1 MNPVFRKDI
10 LGLLRLRRVAAIQI
24 FFIAVLALLLIS
36 TWPQG
41 GVMGGTVG
49 IAGQEAAAAASAGA
63 QDQLLFGLIVG
74 QIVLLVLFVPG
85 IAAVSLSGEREA
97 NTLEM
102 LYASRLSASQII
114 FGKILSAIG
123 YPVLLLI
130 SGLPFVALLNFRGE
144 VDPMTLSWSYLVLV
158 VTAIF
163 LAMVSLTISA
173 ICRQSATALVISYVL
188 VLALCGGVLV
198 PAAIMLEGQAGIYA
212 KVLHYLQS
220 VSPVAAAIS
229 LIRPQTGSFSG
240 QTHGLSPSWEIFLP
254 AAAAA
259 TLLSFL
265 ILILRLHKPPTTP
278 EAFGA
283 PTGGS
288 DAERSL
294 GRKIMFL
301 IDPKKKRRPIGSLN
315 PLLSKE
321 RRTNNLRSGQWM
333 IRIFYGALFLS
344 LGLAVMSLYGG
355 AEHPDL
361 LGYVATVLVAFEVAV
376 VALVSPSLTSS
387 SVSTELEYG
396 TFETLRLT
404 PLTGGQI
411 FWGKFIP
418 SFLPA
423 LLPLLALLPGY
434 SAICFIDLAYIAVL
448 WHLLPVL
455 VMAVAFCLTLG
466 LMCSCFTSNTARATV
481 TSYLITAAIFVL
493 PLFAWW
499 AAGEQIN
506 AKLAYQLCLPS
517 PLVMALNLL
526 PTPAASREIANMW
539 PQHMILMAGL
549 CVVMLIISRVR
560 LGMLLRQG

>member
-10 LGLLRLRRVAAIQI
+10 LSLLRLKRVAAIQV
-24 FFIAVLALLLIS
+24 FFIGALALLVIT

-41 GVMGGTVG
+41 GVMGGTV
-49 IAGQEAAAAASAGA
+49 AMEGQAASQRTA
-63 QDQLLFGLIVG
+63 QDQLLLGLIVG

-102 LYASRLSASQII
+102 LYASRLSATQII
-114 FGKILSAIG
+114 IGKVLSAIG
-123 YPVLLLI
+123 YPLLLLI

-144 VDPMTLSWSYLVLV
+144 VDYMTLSWAYLILV
-158 VTAIF
+158 VSAIF

-173 ICRQSATALVISYVL
+173 ICKQSATALVISYVL
-188 VLALCGGVLV
+188 VLVLCGGVLV
-198 PAAIMLEGQAGIYA
+198 PAAIMLEGQVGIYA
-212 KVLHYLQS
+212 QILHYLQS
-220 VSPVAAAIS
+220 LSPVAAAMS
-229 LIRPQTGSFSG
+229 LIRPHLEKFNGEA
-240 QTHGLSPSWEIFLP
+240 HGLASAWRVFLP
-254 AAAAA
+254 MAAGV
-259 TLLSFL
+259 TVVCFF
-265 ILILRLHKPPTTP
+265 ILIARLHKPPTAAD
-278 EAFGA
+278 AFGSA
-283 PTGGS
+283 GGGATGS
-288 DAERSL
+288 ERSL
-294 GRKIMFL
+294 ARKLMYL
-301 IDPKKKRRPIGSLN
+301 IDDKKKREPMGTFN

-321 RRTNNLRSGQWM
+321 RRTNNLRGGRWM
-333 IRIFYGALFLS
+333 IRIFYGALFIS

-355 AEHPDL
+355 TEHEDL
-361 LGYVATVLVAFEVAV
+361 LGYVATVLVAFEVAI

-404 PLTGGQI
+404 PLSAGQI

-434 SAICFIDLAYIAVL
+434 SAVCFINNDYIAVL
-448 WHLLPVL
+448 RQLLPVL

-466 LMCSCFTSNTARATV
+466 LTCSCFTNNTARATV
-481 TSYLITAAIFVL
+481 TSYLITAVVFVL

-499 AAGEQIN
+499 AAGNQLE
-506 AKLAYQLCLPS
+506 AKLAYSLTLPS
-517 PLVMALNLL
+517 PLVMAMNLL

-539 PQHMILMAGL
+539 PHHMILMAGL
-549 CVVMLIISRVR
+549 CVLMLIVSRIR
-560 LGMLLRQG
+560 LGVLLRQG